1 MTEKQI
7 SKIGTQRVKIGI
19 KQEKVRDVLNTPIKA
34 RKPKIYPKSKEPQS
48 PIKIFAWEKLYFRNP
63 IQAPNNA
70 IEKRNK
76 VKDPVT

>member
-48 PIKIFAWEKLYFRNP
+48 HIKIFA
-63 IQAPNNA
+63 
-70 IEKRNK
+70 
-76 VKDPVT
+76 